1 MAGQKQAMTRIAPA
15 QEEAED
21 PLALLRGM
29 ARAEA
34 SRLAALDR
42 LGLLDTA
49 PEPAFE
55 ALVAAAAERFAAPIA
70 LVSLVDADRQWFKAR
85 VGLEVTETPRAVA
98 FCNLTIRGEGAVVVP
113 DARQDPRFADNPLV
127 TGAPGIRFYAG
138 APVRAPDGS
147 RIGSLCVIDR
157 AARPGLSEEDRRA
170 LERLAAGVS
179 AAIARRP
186 AARGASDR
194 G

>member
-1 MAGQKQAMTRIAPA
+1 MTETPSVR
-15 QEEAED
+15 EEAED
-21 PLALLRGM
+21 PLAVLRGM

-42 LGLLDTA
+42 LGLLDTG

-55 ALVAAAAERFAAPIA
+55 ALVAAAAEHFGVPIA
-70 LVSLVDADRQWFKAR
+70 AVSLVDADRQWFKAR
-85 VGLEVTETPRAVA
+85 RGLEVTETPRAVA
-98 FCNLTIRGEGAVVVP
+98 FCNLTIRGEGAFVVP
-113 DARQDPRFADNPLV
+113 DASQDPRFADNPLV

-157 AARPGLSEEDRRA
+157 AARPGLSDEDRQA

-186 AARGASDR
+186 AAGGGSERG
-194 G
+194 